1 MDDSA
6 TPIAPKTGGLR
17 RRGGGAVGRPGV
29 MSFSGDIGLGMSQ
42 GFANVGGFM
51 GDGVQTS
58 TPITDADAFRQLS
71 GMVGQLGAQI
81 GESIVAKLMSSGVV
95 NRSGDVQTQTP
106 ARNPSCDLTKCD
118 SSHVTVH
125 VAHDKDLKTF
135 KGDGTDNVSVQDW
148 IDMTKIF
155 LKKRG
160 TPVHEQAEEIMG
172 HLLGKAKDVVKIAL
186 RGDPD
191 LNVAEKPTVIY
202 DILLRYFS
210 DVSSCLP
217 LADFYA
223 TLPKSKENPVDYWI
237 RLNKAADR
245 AQDGLRRQGDSKSS
259 FTNEVA
265 LMFVKYCPDSELS
278 STFKWK
284 PIHEWTTKD
293 VQSRIDDY
301 QREMRTN
308 QRASGATLIKVHTA
322 AVASAETVPQP
333 DSTQIPEHCPT
344 VNPNLSPNDSCH
356 ASVPVVA
363 QNLQQ
368 SDERLLRRMVEM
380 FQEVMDRVQVRNAS
394 PAVGNVPSRA
404 RQRRPKELSCR
415 VCQDTSH
422 STISHCRTEKL
433 CFECLAPGH
442 VKSKC
447 PLVTSES
454 APSQRQGN

>member
-1 MDDSA
+1 MDVPA
-6 TPIAPKTGGLR
+6 TPVAPKTGGLW
-17 RRGGGAVGRPGV
+17 RRGGGIVGRPGV
-29 MSFSGDIGLGMSQ
+29 MSVSGDIGLGMSQ
-42 GFANVGGFM
+42 GFANIDGFT

-58 TPITDADAFRQLS
+58 TPNTDANAIHQLS
-71 GMVGQLGAQI
+71 DMIGQLGAQI
-81 GESIVAKLMSSGVV
+81 GESIVAKLMSAGVV
-95 NRSGDVQTQTP
+95 NISGDMPTQTP
-106 ARNPSCDLTKCD
+106 TRTSPCDVTKCD

-125 VAHDKDLKTF
+125 VAHDKDLEKF
-135 KGDGTDNVSVQDW
+135 KGDGTDKVSVQDW
-148 IDMTKIF
+148 IDMTKIY

-160 TPVHEQAEEIMG
+160 ILVHEQAEEIMG
-172 HLLGKAKDVVKIAL
+172 HLLGKARDVVKIAL

-191 LNVAEKPTVIY
+191 LNAAEKPAVIY

-245 AQDGLRRQGDSKSS
+245 AQDGLRRQGDSNSS

-265 LMFVKYCPDSELS
+265 LMFVKHCPDSDLA

-301 QREMRTN
+301 QREMRAN
-308 QRASGATLIKVHTA
+308 QRTSSATQIKVHTA
-322 AVASAETVPQP
+322 AVASAEPVPHAV
-333 DSTQIPEHCPT
+333 STQTPEQCPAVKSSLT
-344 VNPNLSPNDSCH
+344 LTDSCH
-356 ASVPVVA
+356 TSVPVVA
-363 QNLQQ
+363 QNIQQ

-380 FQEVMDRVQVRNAS
+380 FQEVMDRVQVRNAC
-394 PAVGNVPSRA
+394 PAVSNGPPRA
-404 RQRRPKELSCR
+404 RQRRPRESSCR
-415 VCQDTSH
+415 VCQDTNH